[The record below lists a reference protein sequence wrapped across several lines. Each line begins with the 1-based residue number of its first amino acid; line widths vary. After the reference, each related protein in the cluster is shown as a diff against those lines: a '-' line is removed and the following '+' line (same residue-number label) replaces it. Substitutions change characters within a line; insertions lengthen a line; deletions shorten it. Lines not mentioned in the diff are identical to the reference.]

1 MTEPEETAMPAD
13 SLMSDARRKR
23 LQDVNPD
30 DFAWAVP
37 VMRVG
42 YAGRALT
49 YLAVAGV
56 SLYSIWR
63 GGEAKGTAE
72 ALEWLQGGW
81 GTAIVVLIAIGLFA
95 YAVWRMIDSFWDL
108 EAYGSGAKGLTARA
122 GMIVTGLVHLALGA
136 LALMVVIGSGDA
148 SSGQG
153 GYLTN
158 LLGKPGGQAAL
169 TVAGVLTIGAG
180 GYYLYKAWSEAYRKH
195 LCANPATMHL
205 NAALKAGL
213 AAHGVVVAI
222 IGVLILQTALSASGA
237 QAGGMGSAFDWLS
250 AKAYGRILVTVLCF
264 GLLGF
269 ALFCFVNALYRIVP
283 KAADRTTETLRDA
296 LEKAS

>member
-1 MTEPEETAMPAD
+1 MPAD
-13 SLMSDARRKR
+13 SLSSDARRKR
-23 LQDVNPD
+23 LEGVNPD

-37 VMRVG
+37 MMRLG
-42 YAGRALT
+42 YAGRALV

-63 GGEAKGTAE
+63 GGEAKGTAA

-81 GTAIVVLIAIGLFA
+81 GTAVIVLIAIGLFA
-95 YAVWRMIDSFWDL
+95 YAVWRLIDSFWDL
-108 EAYGSGAKGLTARA
+108 EAYGSGAKGLVARA
-122 GMIVTGLVHLALGA
+122 GMIATGIVHLALGG
-136 LALMVVIGSGDA
+136 LALTVIMGSGNA
-148 SSGQG
+148 SG
-153 GYLTN
+153 GNSSYLGTV
-158 LLGKPGGQAAL
+158 LGTPGGQTAL
-169 TVAGVLTIGAG
+169 AVAGVLTIGTG
-180 GYYLYKAWSEAYRKH
+180 GYYVYKAWTESYRNH
-195 LCANPATMHL
+195 LQANPATMHM

-222 IGVLILQTALSASGA
+222 IGVLILQAALSASSA
-237 QAGGMGSAFDWLS
+237 SAGGMGSAFEWLYT
-250 AKAYGRILVTVLCF
+250 KAYGRVLVTALCL

-283 KAADRTTETLRDA
+283 KATDRTTETLRDA

>member
-1 MTEPEETAMPAD
+1 MPAD
-13 SLMSDARRKR
+13 TLQSDARRKR
-23 LQDVNPD
+23 LQDVNPE

-42 YAGRALT
+42 YAGRALV

-63 GGEAKGTAE
+63 GGEAKGTAA

-95 YAVWRMIDSFWDL
+95 YALWRAIDSIWDL
-108 EAYGSGAKGLTARA
+108 EAYGSGAKGLVARA
-122 GMIVTGLVHLALGA
+122 GMIVTGFVHLALGG
-136 LALMVVIGSGDA
+136 LALMVVMGSGDA
-148 SSGQG
+148 SG
-153 GYLTN
+153 GKSSYLSTV
-158 LLGKPGGQAAL
+158 LSQPGGQTAL
-169 TVAGVLTIGAG
+169 AVAGALTIGAG
-180 GYYLYKAWSEAYRKH
+180 GYYLYKAWSESYRNH
-195 LCANPATMHL
+195 LQANPATMHM

-222 IGVLILQTALSASGA
+222 IGVLILQAALSASSA
-237 QAGGMGSAFDWLS
+237 SAGGMGSAFDWLS
-250 AKAYGRILVTVLCF
+250 TKTYGRLLVTALCL

-296 LEKAS
+296 LEKAG